1 MLSFLPIQK
10 DVFLEIDKFI
20 TSFESFCFFSFSN
33 QKWGKG
39 KPSRPKWNLGWRG
52 PLLPQGDSEPRTIPH
67 LHRQCW
73 LLTLPMWH
81 HHNLPHP
88 IPPGTAGAGDST
100 VEVFTAQLWALL
112 FHPGYL
118 PAQTLV
124 DKLNQSEERRW
135 QSWLPLAYWWH
146 STSSYF
152 ILLIRWAFSY
162 I

>member
-20 TSFESFCFFSFSN
+20 KSFESFCFFSFSSQVKSGGKEN
-33 QKWGKG
+33 QADPNEISAGGGLFFLKETQ
-39 KPSRPKWNLGWRG
+39 NLERSPTCTISAGSWLS
-52 PLLPQGDSEPRTIPH
+52 PCDSITASPA
-67 LHRQCW
+67 
-73 LLTLPMWH
+73 M
-81 HHNLPHP
+81 
-88 IPPGTAGAGDST
+88 AGAGDST
-100 VEVFTAQLWALL
+100 VEAFTAQLWALL
-112 FHPGYL
+112 FHPGCL

-135 QSWLPLAYWWH
+135 QSRLSLAYWWH
-146 STSSYF
+146 SNSSYF